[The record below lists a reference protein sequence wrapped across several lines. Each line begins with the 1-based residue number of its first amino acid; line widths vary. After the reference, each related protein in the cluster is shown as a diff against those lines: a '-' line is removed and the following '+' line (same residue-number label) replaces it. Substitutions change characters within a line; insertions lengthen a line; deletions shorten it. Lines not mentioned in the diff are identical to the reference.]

1 MDFIVKVRNV
11 RKERKGT
18 TTKPVFF
25 LFILCIEFDEA
36 VQVIFYELRFPYPIL
51 LVGLIQVIE
60 FVKPFNGRWLM
71 NRLVRRFVTSLASP
85 TILVIW

>member
-1 MDFIVKVRNV
+1 MDFIVKIRNV

-25 LFILCIEFDEA
+25 LFILCIEFNEA
-36 VQVIFYELRFPYPIL
+36 VQVIFYEFRVPYRIL

-60 FVKPFNGRWLM
+60 FVKPFNRRWLVD
-71 NRLVRRFVTSLASP
+71 RPVRRFVVSP
-85 TILVIW
+85 TILVVW